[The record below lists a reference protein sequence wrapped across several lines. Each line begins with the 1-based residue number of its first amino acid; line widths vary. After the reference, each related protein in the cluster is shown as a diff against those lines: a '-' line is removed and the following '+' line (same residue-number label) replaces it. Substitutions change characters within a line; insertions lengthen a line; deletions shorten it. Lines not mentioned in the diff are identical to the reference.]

1 MSARWVGREFTDE
14 SGIWSAKKLPNRMDD
29 PLLLVFAYLREHGQG
44 KNFASG
50 AFGFREAA
58 FAVAERLEGLL
69 QGQGGRGIALRADLA
84 RGEKLAQL
92 VPPGCPDHILMP
104 HVSAEGDLFGQH
116 QAVARIRTGFG
127 QSCRAKKLVIASGHT
142 APCLVPVFNVPKLDR
157 EHRSLKT
164 VHARVPAHFIVVIPA
179 PHAMLAQHAHSLS

>member
-1 MSARWVGREFTDE
+1 MCARWGGREVTGE
-14 SGIWSAKKLPNRMDD
+14 SGIWSAQKLPNRMDA

-69 QGQGGRGIALRADLA
+69 QVEGDRVIDLRADLA

-104 HVSAEGDLFGQH
+104 HVAAEGDLFGQH
-116 QAVARIRTGFG
+116 QAVAGIRTGFG
-127 QSCRAKKLVIASGHT
+127 QSLRAKKLV
-142 APCLVPVFNVPKLDR
+142 
-157 EHRSLKT
+157 
-164 VHARVPAHFIVVIPA
+164 
-179 PHAMLAQHAHSLS
+179 